1 MAAYTEL
8 KVWQKSMDLAES
20 IYGLT
25 ARFPR
30 EETYGLTAQMR
41 RAAVSIPSNI
51 AEGYGREQPGYVAQ
65 FLRIALGSTREL
77 ETQLKLIVRL
87 KLATEEHSREASSLC
102 DEIGRMLRSLLRTVE
117 AGSKITPPDC

>member
-25 ARFPR
+25 TRFPR
-30 EETYGLTAQMR
+30 DERFGLTAQLR

-51 AEGYGREQPGYVAQ
+51 AEGYGREQRGYISQ
-65 FLRIALGSTREL
+65 FLRVALGSSREF
-77 ETQLKLIVRL
+77 ETQLKLATRL
-87 KLATEEHSREASSLC
+87 KFATEEQRLEARSLR
-102 DEIGRMLRSLLRTVE
+102 DEVGKMLRSLLRSVE
-117 AGSKITPPDC
+117 ADP